1 MLAQAIY
8 NQTVYDEAM
17 TITIDNLY
25 TAFDEVEEKY
35 FLASDCV
42 DEWYKSEIEANG
54 YMAQIVS
61 MGSAY
66 DAIYFELLEGE
77 GITLSES
84 SFLAYE
90 LAFL

>member
-1 MLAQAIY
+1 
-8 NQTVYDEAM
+8 M

-54 YMAQIVS
+54 YMA
-61 MGSAY
+61 
-66 DAIYFELLEGE
+66 
-77 GITLSES
+77 
-84 SFLAYE
+84 
-90 LAFL
+90 